1 MMAAVVDWW
10 KGLAGRERVGLVA
23 AVGVAAAAVAW
34 IGIFEPLTER
44 LESRRQQVAEQR
56 ALLDWLDAVEPLA
69 RERASAPAPEPV
81 EGSLLAAVDRSARA
95 AGLAGMLERIEPAGD
110 DGVRVWLTA
119 AEYRVVMAWLV
130 EFTRRRPLVVER
142 LEAEPADSG
151 GRVDV
156 RLVLGSS
163 A

>member
-1 MMAAVVDWW
+1 MMAAAGQWW
-10 KGLAGRERVGLVA
+10 RGLAGRERMALVA
-23 AVGVAAAAVAW
+23 AVGVAAAAAAW
-34 IGIFEPLTER
+34 IGVFEPLAER
-44 LESRRQQVAEQR
+44 LDARRQQVAEQR

-69 RERASAPAPEPV
+69 RERASAPAPEPI

-95 AGLAGMLERIEPAGD
+95 AGLAGALERIEPAGD

-119 AEYRVVMAWLV
+119 AEYRVVMAWLA

-142 LEAEPADSG
+142 LEAEPAGEG

-156 RLVLGSS
+156 RLVLGSG